1 MSIQAAPAA
10 LVSSATKE
18 GQPHS
23 CVLCSRRKVKCDR
36 RDPCSNCT
44 KARVDC
50 IYRTPATPRRR
61 RRRSPER
68 SLHARLRR
76 YEQMLESYG
85 VKIEELEGEPASHI
99 SDGIDQKKASAA
111 ESDSPNTIQG
121 GSSVEGTEP
130 AAAYQEKLV
139 VGKSRNRLV
148 ISSPFRLS
156 LTPST

>member
-1 MSIQAAPAA
+1 MSSLSANNIQAAPAA
-10 LVSSATKE
+10 LVSSATRE

-50 IYRTPATPRRR
+50 IYRAPATPRRR

-76 YEQMLESYG
+76 YEQMLENYG
-85 VKIEELEGEPASHI
+85 VKTEELEGEPASHI
-99 SDGIDQKKASAA
+99 SDSVDQRKSSVAG
-111 ESDSPNTIQG
+111 SDSPNTIQG
-121 GSSVEGTEP
+121 GSSAEGMEP
-130 AAAYQEKLV
+130 AAMHQDKLV
-139 VGKSRNRLV
+139 VGESRKR
-148 ISSPFRLS
+148 PF
-156 LTPST
+156 LTPFT